1 MSVSATEVARA
12 AVEFWRQ
19 GLGEGETEKRLKASI
34 QYAKI
39 SAMEFDEAAELITAA
54 TNTMEVSAQHVAD
67 IFVYLGDAS
76 ASGADE
82 IGIAMQKASASA
94 VEFGL
99 SFEWLGAYIATISEK
114 TRQAPEVI
122 GTSLNS
128 IMARLHSIK
137 ANMANV
143 PIPFWESKEK
153 KAELQATREFWS
165 GVLAE
170 LYAMAIDASSS
181 VEEIGNKVLEFDIA
195 AGSYLSA
202 SESRLQEAWQPIFD
216 DLYTVMTDGTDFSQ
230 LPQFMQDA
238 AVQYYNAY
246 IGGIDQQ
253 AELAEGDMMRMA
265 GDLTGYVEQMTDF
278 FNQDAD
284 FAEMIHHFDEL
295 MQGPVTQE
303 SVDEMNAMI
312 PMINEFITAYNGLTE
327 TTDDDLPLFSE
338 FTLDGLTEAKEGI
351 EGTGE
356 ALATL
361 KATDIYKDI
370 ALAKEEANGFAT
382 VLSKLGDGED
392 QFLNLHDAVMTTAQE
407 IADGLGITDSAEIEK
422 IGEKLLEG
430 LYDTYPDIVQYVD
443 TVTGILVNGWQE
455 GVAKATNPWA
465 EMFKQAKLADALK
478 QAKRDMASLDA
489 SSLWDELLKPD
500 GKGLYEYAED
510 WARELIPDGTEEE
523 IHAQAE
529 VFVNAFFEMFSDIDT
544 TVMDGTGRINAG
556 MQGIIA
562 IMRKAA
568 NAANTE
574 TTKISS
580 AYKSLHADTIARN
593 EAIAGLTDMAGFARN
608 GDSTSV
614 NNTFEALSAE
624 AINAITAAMPS
635 LIDKLNDGTASAED
649 FEQAMLKIREAED
662 KAGKDAWKDYFGD
675 TAASLKQQSAL
686 WSDAMRGIITEVS
699 AAEDKESAFYQSL
712 IRLSNEGVDV
722 SGMLDQY
729 GALGAM
735 LLDGATSADEL
746 YAA

>member
-1 MSVSATEVARA
+1 M
-12 AVEFWRQ
+12 RQ
-19 GLGEGETEKRLKASI
+19 LSETSLTMKTALEGGGEGFDALGEKAAAARGEVQRTEQAIRRLNAADALQNLRDTDHAYSKAVREAQGQQEKTSHYGEFSDAYN
-34 QYAKI
+34 QYMEAHPSGYYKQGYSGPHGAYATRDENFYVYAK
-39 SAMEFDEAAELITAA
+39 
-54 TNTMEVSAQHVAD
+54 
-67 IFVYLGDAS
+67 
-76 ASGADE
+76 
-82 IGIAMQKASASA
+82 
-94 VEFGL
+94 
-99 SFEWLGAYIATISEK
+99 
-114 TRQAPEVI
+114 
-122 GTSLNS
+122 
-128 IMARLHSIK
+128 
-137 ANMANV
+137 NMAEV
-143 PIPFWESKEK
+143 PIPIWESKET

-165 GVLAE
+165 GVLEE
-170 LYAMAIDASSS
+170 LDAMAIDASSS

-202 SESRLQEAWQPIFD
+202 SESRLQQAWQPIFD

-238 AVQYYNAY
+238 AVQYYDAY

-265 GDLTGYVEQMTDF
+265 GDLTGYVDQMTDF
-278 FNQDAD
+278 LNQDSD

-312 PMINEFITAYNGLTE
+312 PMINEFIAAYNGLTE
-327 TTDDDLPLFSE
+327 TTDDALPLFSE

-351 EGTGE
+351 EGTSE

-370 ALAKEEANGFAT
+370 ALAKEEANGFAA
-382 VLSKLGDGED
+382 VLSKLGDSED
-392 QFLNLHDAVMTTAQE
+392 QFLNLHDAVMGTAQE
-407 IADGLGITDSAEIEK
+407 IADGLGITDSAQIEK

-443 TVTGILVNGWQE
+443 TATGMLVDGWQE

-529 VFVNAFFEMFSDIDT
+529 VFVNAFFDMFSDIDT
-544 TVMDGTGRINAG
+544 TVMDGAGRINAG
-556 MQGIIA
+556 MEGIIA

-580 AYKSLHADTIARN
+580 AYKSLHADTLARN
-593 EAIAGLTDMAGFARN
+593 EAIAGLTDMAGFARS
-608 GDSTSV
+608 GDSVSV
-614 NNTFEALSAE
+614 NSTFEALSAE
-624 AINAITAAMPS
+624 AINAITTAMPS

-649 FEQAMLKIREAED
+649 FEQAILQIREAED
-662 KAGKDAWKDYFGD
+662 KVGKDAWKDYFGD
-675 TAASLKQQSAL
+675 TATGLKQQSAL
-686 WSDAMRGIITEVS
+686 WSDAMRSIIAEVS

-722 SGMLDQY
+722 SGVLDQY

>member
-1 MSVSATEVARA
+1 MSKEEQQRA
-12 AVEFWRQ
+12 DTIMRQ
-19 GLGEGETEKRLKASI
+19 LSETSLTMKTALEGGGEGFDALGEKAAAARGEVQRTEQAIRRLNAADALQNLRDTDHAYSKAVRDAQGQQEKTSHYGEFSDAYN
-34 QYAKI
+34 QYMEAHPSGYYKQGYSGPRGAYAMRDENFYVYAK
-39 SAMEFDEAAELITAA
+39 
-54 TNTMEVSAQHVAD
+54 
-67 IFVYLGDAS
+67 
-76 ASGADE
+76 
-82 IGIAMQKASASA
+82 
-94 VEFGL
+94 
-99 SFEWLGAYIATISEK
+99 
-114 TRQAPEVI
+114 
-122 GTSLNS
+122 
-128 IMARLHSIK
+128 
-137 ANMANV
+137 NMANV

-170 LYAMAIDASSS
+170 LDAMAIDAKSS

-216 DLYTVMTDGTDFSQ
+216 DLYSVMTDGTDFSQ

-238 AVQYYNAY
+238 AVQYYDAY

-265 GDLTGYVEQMTDF
+265 GDLTGYVDRMTDF
-278 FNQDAD
+278 LNQDAD

-295 MQGPVTQE
+295 MQGSVTQE

-327 TTDDDLPLFSE
+327 TTEDDIPLFSE
-338 FTLDGLTEAKEGI
+338 FTLDGLTEAKEGL

-361 KATDIYKDI
+361 KANDIYKDI

-392 QFLNLHDAVMTTAQE
+392 QFLNLHDAVMATAQE
-407 IADGLGITDSAEIEK
+407 IAHGLGITDSAQIEK

-443 TVTGILVNGWQE
+443 TATGMLVDGWQE
-455 GVAKATNPWA
+455 GVAEATNPWA

-478 QAKRDMASLDA
+478 QAKRDMTALDA

-529 VFVNAFFEMFSDIDT
+529 VFVNAFFDMFSDIDT
-544 TVMDGTGRINAG
+544 TVMDGEGRINAG
-556 MQGIIA
+556 MEGIIA

-580 AYKSLHADTIARN
+580 AYKSLHADTVARN

-614 NNTFEALSAE
+614 NSTFEALSAE
-624 AINAITAAMPS
+624 AINAITTAMPS

-675 TAASLKQQSAL
+675 TAAGLKQQSAL
-686 WSDAMRGIITEVS
+686 WSDAMHSIIAEVS

-712 IRLSNEGVDV
+712 IRLSSEGVDV

-735 LLDGATSADEL
+735 LLDGATGADEL
-746 YAA
+746 YVA

>member
-1 MSVSATEVARA
+1 MQQLSETSLSMKTALEGGGEGFDALGKRA
-12 AVEFWRQ
+12 AAARGEVQRTEQAIRKLNAADALQNLRDANDEYAEAVRAAQSQQ
-19 GLGEGETEKRLKASI
+19 G
-34 QYAKI
+34 
-39 SAMEFDEAAELITAA
+39 A
-54 TNTMEVSAQHVAD
+54 TSRYDQ
-67 IFVYLGDAS
+67 FGDAYKQYMTEHP
-76 ASGADE
+76 SGYYTQGYSGMHGTYVTKDE
-82 IGIAMQKASASA
+82 NFYTYA
-94 VEFGL
+94 
-99 SFEWLGAYIATISEK
+99 
-114 TRQAPEVI
+114 
-122 GTSLNS
+122 
-128 IMARLHSIK
+128 
-137 ANMANV
+137 ANMAEV
-143 PIPFWESKEK
+143 PIPIWESRET

-170 LYAMAIDASSS
+170 LDAMAIDANSS
-181 VEEIGNKVLEFDIA
+181 VEEIGNKLLEFDIA
-195 AGSYLSA
+195 AASYMSA
-202 SESRLQEAWQPIFD
+202 SESKLKEAWQPVFD

-238 AVQYYNAY
+238 AVQYYDAY

-265 GDLTGYVEQMTDF
+265 GDLTGYVDQMTDF
-278 FNQDAD
+278 LNQDTD

-351 EGTGE
+351 EGTSE

-370 ALAKEEANGFAT
+370 ALAKEEANGFAA

-392 QFLNLHDAVMTTAQE
+392 QFLNLHDAVMGTAQE
-407 IADGLGITDSAEIEK
+407 IADGLGITDSAQIEK

-443 TVTGILVNGWQE
+443 TSTGLLVDGWQE

-510 WARELIPDGTEEE
+510 WARKLIPDGTEEE

-544 TVMDGTGRINAG
+544 AVMDGEGRINAG
-556 MQGIIA
+556 MEGIIA

-574 TTKISS
+574 TTKIGS

-593 EAIAGLTDMAGFARN
+593 EAIAGLTNMAGFARN
-608 GDSTSV
+608 GDSASV
-614 NNTFEALSAE
+614 NSTFEALSAE
-624 AINAITAAMPS
+624 AINAITTAMPS

-675 TAASLKQQSAL
+675 TAAGLKQQSAL

>member
-1 MSVSATEVARA
+1 
-12 AVEFWRQ
+12 
-19 GLGEGETEKRLKASI
+19 
-34 QYAKI
+34 
-39 SAMEFDEAAELITAA
+39 
-54 TNTMEVSAQHVAD
+54 
-67 IFVYLGDAS
+67 
-76 ASGADE
+76 
-82 IGIAMQKASASA
+82 
-94 VEFGL
+94 
-99 SFEWLGAYIATISEK
+99 
-114 TRQAPEVI
+114 
-122 GTSLNS
+122 
-128 IMARLHSIK
+128 
-137 ANMANV
+137 
-143 PIPFWESKEK
+143 
-153 KAELQATREFWS
+153 
-165 GVLAE
+165 
-170 LYAMAIDASSS
+170 
-181 VEEIGNKVLEFDIA
+181 
-195 AGSYLSA
+195 
-202 SESRLQEAWQPIFD
+202 
-216 DLYTVMTDGTDFSQ
+216 
-230 LPQFMQDA
+230 
-238 AVQYYNAY
+238 
-246 IGGIDQQ
+246 
-253 AELAEGDMMRMA
+253 
-265 GDLTGYVEQMTDF
+265 
-278 FNQDAD
+278 
-284 FAEMIHHFDEL
+284 
-295 MQGPVTQE
+295 
-303 SVDEMNAMI
+303 MNAMI
-312 PMINEFITAYNGLTE
+312 PIINEFITAYNGLTE

-351 EGTGE
+351 EGTGK

-370 ALAKEEANGFAT
+370 ALAKEEANGFAA

-392 QFLNLHDAVMTTAQE
+392 QFLNLHDAVMATAQE

-443 TVTGILVNGWQE
+443 TATGMLVDGWQE
-455 GVAKATNPWA
+455 GAAQATNPWA

-478 QAKRDMASLDA
+478 QAKRDMASLDV

-500 GKGLYEYAED
+500 GNGLYEYAEG

-529 VFVNAFFEMFSDIDT
+529 VFVNAFFDMFSDIDT
-544 TVMDGTGRINAG
+544 TVMDGAGRINAG
-556 MQGIIA
+556 MEGIIA

-580 AYKSLHADTIARN
+580 AYKSLHADTLARN

-614 NNTFEALSAE
+614 NSTFEALSAE

-675 TAASLKQQSAL
+675 TATGLKQQSAL
-686 WSDAMRGIITEVS
+686 WSDTMRGIIAEVS
-699 AAEDKESAFYQSL
+699 AAEDKESTFYQSL

-735 LLDGATSADEL
+735 LLNGATSADEL

>member
-1 MSVSATEVARA
+1 M
-12 AVEFWRQ
+12 RQ
-19 GLGEGETEKRLKASI
+19 LSETSLTMKTALEGGGEGFDALGEKAAAARGEVQRTEQAIRRLNAADALQNLRDTDHAYSKAVREAQGQQEKTSHYGEFSDAYN
-34 QYAKI
+34 QYMEAHPSGYYKQGYSGPHGAYATRDENFYVYAK
-39 SAMEFDEAAELITAA
+39 
-54 TNTMEVSAQHVAD
+54 
-67 IFVYLGDAS
+67 
-76 ASGADE
+76 
-82 IGIAMQKASASA
+82 
-94 VEFGL
+94 
-99 SFEWLGAYIATISEK
+99 
-114 TRQAPEVI
+114 
-122 GTSLNS
+122 
-128 IMARLHSIK
+128 
-137 ANMANV
+137 NMAEV
-143 PIPFWESKEK
+143 PIPIWESKET
-153 KAELQATREFWS
+153 KAELQTTREFWS

-170 LYAMAIDASSS
+170 LDAMAIDASSS

-195 AGSYLSA
+195 AGSYMSA
-202 SESRLQEAWQPIFD
+202 SESKLKEAWQPVFD

-238 AVQYYNAY
+238 AVQYYDAY
-246 IGGIDQQ
+246 TGGIDQQ
-253 AELAEGDMMRMA
+253 AELAEGDLMRMA
-265 GDLTGYVEQMTDF
+265 GDLTGYVDQMTDF
-278 FNQDAD
+278 LNQDTD

-295 MQGPVTQE
+295 MQGLVTQE

-312 PMINEFITAYNGLTE
+312 PVINEFITAYNGLTE

-361 KATDIYKDI
+361 KAADIYKDI

-382 VLSKLGDGED
+382 VLSKLGDGEN

-430 LYDTYPDIVQYVD
+430 LYDTYPDIVRYVD
-443 TVTGILVNGWQE
+443 TATGMLVDGWQE

-529 VFVNAFFEMFSDIDT
+529 VFVNAFFDMFSDIDT
-544 TVMDGTGRINAG
+544 TVMDGAGRINAG
-556 MQGIIA
+556 MEGIIA

-580 AYKSLHADTIARN
+580 AYKSLHADTIARS
-593 EAIAGLTDMAGFARN
+593 EAIAGLTDMAGFAQS
-608 GDSTSV
+608 GDKTSV
-614 NNTFEALSAE
+614 NSTFEALSAE
-624 AINAITAAMPS
+624 AINAITTAMPS

-675 TAASLKQQSAL
+675 TAAGLKQQSAL
-686 WSDAMRGIITEVS
+686 WSDAMRSIIAEVS
-699 AAEDKESAFYQSL
+699 AAEDKKSAFYQSL

-722 SGMLDQY
+722 SGVLDQY

>member
-1 MSVSATEVARA
+1 MQQLSETSLTMKTALEGGGEGFDT
-12 AVEFWRQ
+12 
-19 GLGEGETEKRLKASI
+19 LGEKAAAARGEVQRTEQAIRRLNAADALQNLRDTDHDYSKAVREAQEQQEKTSHYGEFSDAYN
-34 QYAKI
+34 QY
-39 SAMEFDEAAELITAA
+39 MEA
-54 TNTMEVSAQHVAD
+54 HP
-67 IFVYLGDAS
+67 
-76 ASGADE
+76 SGYYKQ
-82 IGIAMQKASASA
+82 GYS
-94 VEFGL
+94 GPR
-99 SFEWLGAYIATISEK
+99 GAYAMRDENFYVY
-114 TRQAPEVI
+114 AE
-122 GTSLNS
+122 
-128 IMARLHSIK
+128 
-137 ANMANV
+137 NMANV

-170 LYAMAIDASSS
+170 LDAMAIDASSS

-278 FNQDAD
+278 LNQDAD

-430 LYDTYPDIVQYVD
+430 LYDTYPDVAQYVD
-443 TVTGILVNGWQE
+443 TATGMLVDGWQE
-455 GVAKATNPWA
+455 GVAEATNPWA
-465 EMFKQAKLADALK
+465 EMFERAKLADALK
-478 QAKRDMASLDA
+478 QAKRDMAALDA
-489 SSLWDELLKPD
+489 SSLWDELLKSE

-529 VFVNAFFEMFSDIDT
+529 AFVSAFFEMFADVDT
-544 TVMDGTGRINAG
+544 TVMDGEGRINAG
-556 MQGIIA
+556 MEGIIA
-562 IMRKAA
+562 VMRKAA

>member
-1 MSVSATEVARA
+1 M
-12 AVEFWRQ
+12 RQ
-19 GLGEGETEKRLKASI
+19 LSETSLTMKTALEGGGEGFDALGEKAAAARGEVQRTEQAIRRLNAADALQNLRDTDHAYSKAVREAQGQQEKTSHYGEFSDAYN
-34 QYAKI
+34 QYMEAHPSGYYKQGYSGPHGAYATRDENFYVYAK
-39 SAMEFDEAAELITAA
+39 
-54 TNTMEVSAQHVAD
+54 
-67 IFVYLGDAS
+67 
-76 ASGADE
+76 
-82 IGIAMQKASASA
+82 
-94 VEFGL
+94 
-99 SFEWLGAYIATISEK
+99 
-114 TRQAPEVI
+114 
-122 GTSLNS
+122 
-128 IMARLHSIK
+128 
-137 ANMANV
+137 NMAEV
-143 PIPFWESKEK
+143 PIPIWESKET
-153 KAELQATREFWS
+153 KAELQTTREFWS

-170 LYAMAIDASSS
+170 LDAMAIDASSS

-195 AGSYLSA
+195 AGSYMSA
-202 SESRLQEAWQPIFD
+202 SESKLKEAWQPVFD

-238 AVQYYNAY
+238 AVQYYDAY

-265 GDLTGYVEQMTDF
+265 GDLTGYVDQMTDF
-278 FNQDAD
+278 LNQDSD

-312 PMINEFITAYNGLTE
+312 PMINEFIAAYNGLTE

-430 LYDTYPDIVQYVD
+430 LYDTYPDIVRYVD
-443 TVTGILVNGWQE
+443 TATGMLVDGWQE

-529 VFVNAFFEMFSDIDT
+529 VFVNAFFDMFSDIDT
-544 TVMDGTGRINAG
+544 TVMDGAGRINAG
-556 MQGIIA
+556 MEGIIA

-580 AYKSLHADTIARN
+580 AYKSLHADTLARN
-593 EAIAGLTDMAGFARN
+593 EAIAGLTDMAGFARS
-608 GDSTSV
+608 GDSVSV
-614 NNTFEALSAE
+614 NSTFEALSAE
-624 AINAITAAMPS
+624 AINAITTAMPS

-675 TAASLKQQSAL
+675 TAAGLKQQSAL

>member
-1 MSVSATEVARA
+1 MQQLSETSLTMKTALEGGGEGFDA
-12 AVEFWRQ
+12 
-19 GLGEGETEKRLKASI
+19 LGEKAAAARGEVQRTEQAIRRLNAADALQNLRDTDHAYSKAVREAQGQQEKTSHYGEFSDAYN
-34 QYAKI
+34 QYMEAHPSGYYKQGYSGPRGAYAMRDENFYVYAK
-39 SAMEFDEAAELITAA
+39 
-54 TNTMEVSAQHVAD
+54 
-67 IFVYLGDAS
+67 
-76 ASGADE
+76 
-82 IGIAMQKASASA
+82 
-94 VEFGL
+94 
-99 SFEWLGAYIATISEK
+99 
-114 TRQAPEVI
+114 
-122 GTSLNS
+122 
-128 IMARLHSIK
+128 
-137 ANMANV
+137 NMANV

-170 LYAMAIDASSS
+170 LDAMAIDASSS

-195 AGSYLSA
+195 AASYMSA
-202 SESRLQEAWQPIFD
+202 SESKLKEAWQLIFD

-238 AVQYYNAY
+238 AVQYYDAY
-246 IGGIDQQ
+246 IGSIDQQ

-265 GDLTGYVEQMTDF
+265 GDLTGYVDQMTNYL
-278 FNQDAD
+278 NQDAD

-295 MQGPVTQE
+295 MQGSVTQE

-312 PMINEFITAYNGLTE
+312 PMIKEFITAYNGLTE
-327 TTDDDLPLFSE
+327 TTEDDIPLFSE
-338 FTLDGLTEAKEGI
+338 FTLDGLTEAKEGL

-361 KATDIYKDI
+361 KANDIYKDI

-392 QFLNLHDAVMTTAQE
+392 RFLNLHDAVMMTAQE
-407 IADGLGITDSAEIEK
+407 IANGLGITDSAQIEK

-443 TVTGILVNGWQE
+443 TATGMLVDGWQE
-455 GVAKATNPWA
+455 GVANATNPWA

-478 QAKRDMASLDA
+478 QAKRDMTALDA

-529 VFVNAFFEMFSDIDT
+529 AFVSAFFEMFADVDT
-544 TVMDGTGRINAG
+544 TVMDGEGRINAG
-556 MQGIIA
+556 MEGIIA
-562 IMRKAA
+562 VMRKAA
-568 NAANTE
+568 NAANAESTR
-574 TTKISS
+574 ISS
-580 AYKSLHADTIARN
+580 AYKSLHADTLARN
-593 EAIAGLTDMAGFARN
+593 EAIEGLTGMAGFARS
-608 GDSTSV
+608 GDQTSV
-614 NNTFEALSAE
+614 NSTFEALSAE
-624 AINAITAAMPS
+624 AINAITDAMPS

-675 TAASLKQQSAL
+675 TAAGLKQQSAL

>member
-1 MSVSATEVARA
+1 M
-12 AVEFWRQ
+12 RQ
-19 GLGEGETEKRLKASI
+19 LSETSLTMKTALEGGGEGFDALGEKAAAARGEVQRTEQAIRRLNAADALQNLRDTDHAYSKAVREAQGQQEKTSHYGEFSDAYN
-34 QYAKI
+34 QYMEAHPSGYYKQGYSGPHGAYATRDENFYVYAK
-39 SAMEFDEAAELITAA
+39 
-54 TNTMEVSAQHVAD
+54 
-67 IFVYLGDAS
+67 
-76 ASGADE
+76 
-82 IGIAMQKASASA
+82 
-94 VEFGL
+94 
-99 SFEWLGAYIATISEK
+99 
-114 TRQAPEVI
+114 
-122 GTSLNS
+122 
-128 IMARLHSIK
+128 
-137 ANMANV
+137 NMAEV
-143 PIPFWESKEK
+143 PIPIWESKET
-153 KAELQATREFWS
+153 KAELQTTREFWS

-170 LYAMAIDASSS
+170 LDAMAIDASSS

-195 AGSYLSA
+195 AGSYMSA
-202 SESRLQEAWQPIFD
+202 SESKLKEAWQPVFD

-238 AVQYYNAY
+238 AVQYYDAY
-246 IGGIDQQ
+246 TGGIDQQ
-253 AELAEGDMMRMA
+253 AELAEGDLMRMA
-265 GDLTGYVEQMTDF
+265 GDLTGYVDQMTDF
-278 FNQDAD
+278 LNQDTD

-295 MQGPVTQE
+295 MQGLVTQE

-312 PMINEFITAYNGLTE
+312 PVINEFITAYNGLTE

-361 KATDIYKDI
+361 KAADIYKDI

-382 VLSKLGDGED
+382 VLSKLGDGEN

-430 LYDTYPDIVQYVD
+430 LYDTYPDIVRYVD
-443 TVTGILVNGWQE
+443 TATGMLVDGWQE

-529 VFVNAFFEMFSDIDT
+529 VFVNAFFDMFSDIDT
-544 TVMDGTGRINAG
+544 TVMDGAGRINAG
-556 MQGIIA
+556 MEGIIA

-580 AYKSLHADTIARN
+580 AYKSLHADTLARN
-593 EAIAGLTDMAGFARN
+593 EAIAGLTDMAGFARS
-608 GDSTSV
+608 GDSVSV
-614 NNTFEALSAE
+614 NSTFEALSAE
-624 AINAITAAMPS
+624 AINAITTAMPS

-675 TAASLKQQSAL
+675 TAAGLKQQSAL
-686 WSDAMRGIITEVS
+686 WSDAMRSIIADVS